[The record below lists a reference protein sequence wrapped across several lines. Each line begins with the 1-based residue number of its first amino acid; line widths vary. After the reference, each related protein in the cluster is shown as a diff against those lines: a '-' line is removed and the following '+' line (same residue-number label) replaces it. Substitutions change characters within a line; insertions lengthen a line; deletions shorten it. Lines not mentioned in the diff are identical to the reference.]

1 MRKCGH
7 NERGALRQR
16 GGSSERWVT
25 AELSHTGL
33 TEMGCALLWEVLLLT
48 QMTSTSLLKTIG

>member
-1 MRKCGH
+1 MDNK
-7 NERGALRQR
+7 RGALRQR
-16 GGSSERWVT
+16 GESGERWVT

-33 TEMGCALLWEVLLLT
+33 TDTGCALLWEVLLLT